1 MQYQSLLF
9 SKFEQISA
17 NVVFATLLLYFG
29 HPRKSIFSSSD
40 DVQANKNSPRA
51 LWKIIN
57 RAVPSKEN
65 QQSSYTKDLS
75 TIANEFNL
83 FFSKVGQNAAEALQS
98 LMEKN
103 NITARL
109 QLLDTNPSSN
119 TPGLFNL
126 KSVSCEEVHQVI

>member
-1 MQYQSLLF
+1 MKFRDILLRKFVQTRDETQSRDRVKKILRDAENNYEF
-9 SKFEQISA
+9 
-17 NVVFATLLLYFG
+17 
-29 HPRKSIFSSSD
+29 H

-83 FFSKVGQNAAEALQS
+83 FFSKVGQNAAEASQS

-109 QLLDTNPSSN
+109 RLYRIPIQALTL
-119 TPGLFNL
+119 
-126 KSVSCEEVHQVI
+126 QVFSI